1 MYVVF
6 FFKQKTAYEMRISD
20 WSSDVCSSDLLEALD
35 RETREALADGFT
47 AKAAIHPAQ
56 IPVINAALTPDAE
69 QIAWAEAV
77 LAALDG
83 KGAGRLEGRMVDQ
96 PHRRSAIR
104 ILARAGRAIP
114 CSRRPRTNSPFL
126 WRRRVAPVARPAP
139 SFRPR

>member
-1 MYVVF
+1 
-6 FFKQKTAYEMRISD
+6 MRISD
-20 WSSDVCSSDLLEALD
+20 WSSDVCSSDLFRDLEALD

-83 KGAGRLEGRMVDQ
+83 KGAGRLEGRMVRSEEHTSELQSLMRNSYDGFCLKTKTKQ
-96 PHRRSAIR
+96 PTLTTKVS
-104 ILARAGRAIP
+104 
-114 CSRRPRTNSPFL
+114 SQRTHQN
-126 WRRRVAPVARPAP
+126 
-139 SFRPR
+139 

>member
-1 MYVVF
+1 
-6 FFKQKTAYEMRISD
+6 MRISD
-20 WSSDVCSSDLLEALD
+20 WSSDVCSSDLFRDLEALD

-77 LAALDG
+77 LAAPDG
-83 KGAGRLEGRMVDQ
+83 TGAGRLAGRMVDP

-104 ILARAGRAIP
+104 NPPHTGRSTP
-114 CSRRPRTNSPFL
+114 
-126 WRRRVAPVARPAP
+126 
-139 SFRPR
+139 